1 MNWIQSVVMGFF
13 SGLAEPMPLSAEAH
27 RGLLSK
33 LLGVGTVPPLFLLA
47 THLAVLLVVLTRGR
61 LDISR
66 LRRTAKLLKT
76 PARRRSSH
84 PDLNNT
90 GTLRLLRS
98 AALLAVVGRL
108 LGLYLESA
116 AYRLWLVA
124 IPLLLSGFLIWAP
137 SQMRT
142 ANKDGRHLS
151 NTEGTILGI
160 GALSAAV
167 PGVSLVGSVTAIGS
181 MIGVHRRYALRF
193 AWLLLSISLATAV
206 VMDALA
212 LAGDSLD
219 FGMQELLSAAL
230 GAAAAALG
238 TRFGIQLVDS
248 RIRSNAGSLT
258 GFCYYNWGQAILCLA
273 LFLLV

>member
-27 RGLLSK
+27 RGLLSR
-33 LLGVGTVPPLFLLA
+33 LLGVGTVPPLFLLT
-47 THLAVLLVVLTRGR
+47 THLAVLLVVLTWGK
-61 LDISR
+61 LDIRR

-84 PDLNNT
+84 PDLNNA
-90 GTLRLLRS
+90 GTLRLLRY
-98 AALLAVVGRL
+98 AAVLAVVGRL
-108 LGLYLESA
+108 LGLYLESI

-124 IPLLLSGFLIWAP
+124 IPLFFSGLLIWAP

-142 ANKDGRHLS
+142 ANKDGRHLT
-151 NTEGTILGI
+151 NAEGTILGA
-160 GALSAAV
+160 GALAAAV
-167 PGVSLVGSVTAIGS
+167 PGLSPVGAVTAMGS
-181 MIGVHRRYALRF
+181 MLGVQRRYAVRF
-193 AWLLLSISLATAV
+193 AWLLLAISLGTAV

-212 LAGDSLD
+212 VAGGSLD
-219 FGMQELLSAAL
+219 FELQELLSAAL

-238 TRFGIQLVDS
+238 ARAGIQTVES
-248 RIRSNAGSLT
+248 RIRSNAGDLT